1 MTESSEI
8 LVPSENNSFIRI
20 LSKNKYQNAYQKNRR
35 NIDDAYREKVNKTSR
50 EFNRKK
56 YNEDEDYKQHKKA
69 QCLKRY
75 YLKKE
80 QKQKEKETT
89 TE

>member
-1 MTESSEI
+1 MAESSEI
-8 LVPSENNSFIRI
+8 LAHNDNRSFIKMLR
-20 LSKNKYQNAYQKNRR
+20 KNEIQNAYQKNRR
-35 NIDDAYREKVNKTSR
+35 MIDADYREKVNKTSR

-56 YNEDEDYKQHKKA
+56 YNENEEYKQYKRE

-80 QKQKEKETT
+80 QKQKEAEATQ
-89 TE
+89 E